1 LPPFGRLRDLGLAF
15 CKLLKYAMAVT
26 EFAIC
31 CCSSA
36 QIAGRIDA
44 FDFNASLRNILAVSA
59 CVHKNRAAETPGDA
73 CEFVDA
79 GKPFVNG
86 IAGEASKRRGA
97 FDANFPVAEIRDFRE
112 KLIELDDDAVVSAI
126 RDEHV
131 RAFAENVAREC
142 ALVCKCYCFLNI
154 AYGFC
159 FDEISCGTAYFKGS
173 VLVHRYIFLNNH
185 EENIYILGAMTEEEL
200 KQFKAAL
207 SITTVAMDLG
217 LPVVRGRCRC
227 FFPTRH
233 AHGDR
238 TPSVSF
244 SEERGTF
251 RCWVCDD
258 VRGDVIS
265 LVQFVK
271 NCSFLEAL
279 NWLKETYGFLLRG
292 TKPQAQNRVSTTNFA
307 SAATMPNRAPAL
319 NVSPEQS
326 AALVAKTAVRDAALE
341 YRSPEPAKEIVSEDE
356 RKKIILSFL
365 KMLSPVDKTPA
376 AAYLARRRI
385 YKPIWDK
392 MLLRTITDYGALNN
406 KLKETYDLEVLK
418 YVGLFS
424 EKGNLRYYKHP
435 LFFPYLDSKRR
446 SFYFQ
451 ARAIDSTVVPKE
463 LNLRGTVPFPYNVSA
478 LDERPGWVYL
488 CEGVVDTLTFLGQ
501 RIAAIG
507 IPGVR
512 SFKTEWLPLFK
523 NKSVVLCLDK
533 DEAGRSGTEYLQTV
547 FANANI
553 RTVVLGDGVDQFGK
567 LSMKEGE
574 DINDWFG
581 GKK

>member
-1 LPPFGRLRDLGLAF
+1 
-15 CKLLKYAMAVT
+15 
-26 EFAIC
+26 
-31 CCSSA
+31 
-36 QIAGRIDA
+36 
-44 FDFNASLRNILAVSA
+44 
-59 CVHKNRAAETPGDA
+59 
-73 CEFVDA
+73 
-79 GKPFVNG
+79 
-86 IAGEASKRRGA
+86 
-97 FDANFPVAEIRDFRE
+97 
-112 KLIELDDDAVVSAI
+112 
-126 RDEHV
+126 
-131 RAFAENVAREC
+131 
-142 ALVCKCYCFLNI
+142 
-154 AYGFC
+154 
-159 FDEISCGTAYFKGS
+159 
-173 VLVHRYIFLNNH
+173 
-185 EENIYILGAMTEEEL
+185 MTEEEL

-207 SITTVAMDLG
+207 SITAVATALG
-217 LPVVRGRCRC
+217 VPVVRGRCRC

-265 LVQFVK
+265 LVQIVK

-279 NWLKETYGFLLRG
+279 NWLKETYGFLVPDA
-292 TKPQAQNRVSTTNFA
+292 KNAVQNRVMAPNAPSVNSPAGAPVQNHIATPNA
-307 SAATMPNRAPAL
+307 S
-319 NVSPEQS
+319 
-326 AALVAKTAVRDAALE
+326 LVAKVAVREAALE
-341 YRSPEPAKEIVSEDE
+341 FSSPEPAKELVSEDE

-392 MLLRTITDYGALNN
+392 MLLRTITDYGTLNN
-406 KLKETYDLEVLK
+406 KLKETYDMEVLK
-418 YVGLFS
+418 YVGLFN

-435 LFFPYLDSKRR
+435 LFFPYLDAKRR

-463 LNLRGTVPFPYNVSA
+463 LNLRGTVPYPYNVSA
-478 LDERPGWVYL
+478 LDQKPGWVYL

-533 DEAGRSGTEYLQTV
+533 DEAGRSGTEYLQSV
-547 FANANI
+547 FAQAGI
-553 RTVVLGDGVDQFGK
+553 RTVVLGEG
-567 LSMKEGE
+567 LENISSSMKEGD
-574 DINDWFG
+574 DINSWFG

>member
-1 LPPFGRLRDLGLAF
+1 
-15 CKLLKYAMAVT
+15 
-26 EFAIC
+26 
-31 CCSSA
+31 
-36 QIAGRIDA
+36 
-44 FDFNASLRNILAVSA
+44 
-59 CVHKNRAAETPGDA
+59 
-73 CEFVDA
+73 
-79 GKPFVNG
+79 
-86 IAGEASKRRGA
+86 
-97 FDANFPVAEIRDFRE
+97 
-112 KLIELDDDAVVSAI
+112 
-126 RDEHV
+126 
-131 RAFAENVAREC
+131 
-142 ALVCKCYCFLNI
+142 
-154 AYGFC
+154 
-159 FDEISCGTAYFKGS
+159 
-173 VLVHRYIFLNNH
+173 
-185 EENIYILGAMTEEEL
+185 MTEDEL

-207 SITTVAMDLG
+207 SITAVATDLG
-217 LPVVRGRCRC
+217 VPVVRGRCRC

-233 AHGDR
+233 AHEDR

-265 LVQFVK
+265 LVQIVK

-279 NWLKETYGFLLRG
+279 NWLKETYAFLLPGATSNTVPVQNG
-292 TKPQAQNRVSTTNFA
+292 TTV
-307 SAATMPNRAPAL
+307 
-319 NVSPEQS
+319 QS
-326 AALVAKTAVRDAALE
+326 AVSKVAVREAALE
-341 YRSPEPAKEIVSEDE
+341 YQSPEPPKELVSEDE

-376 AAYLARRRI
+376 AAYLVRRRI

-392 MLLRTITDYGALNN
+392 MLLRTIVDYGALNN

-418 YVGLFS
+418 YVGLFN

-435 LFFPYLDSKRR
+435 LFFPYLDTKRR
-446 SFYFQ
+446 SCYFQ
-451 ARAIDSTVVPKE
+451 ARAIDSSVVPKE
-463 LNLRGTVPFPYNVSA
+463 LNLRGTVPYPYNVSA
-478 LDERPGWVYL
+478 LDQKPGWVYL

-501 RIAAIG
+501 RIDAVG

-533 DEAGRSGTEYLQTV
+533 DEAGRSGTEYLQSV
-547 FANANI
+547 FSQSGI
-553 RTVVLGDGVDQFGK
+553 RTVVLGEGLEHLDTA
-567 LSMKEGE
+567 MKEGE

>member
-1 LPPFGRLRDLGLAF
+1 
-15 CKLLKYAMAVT
+15 
-26 EFAIC
+26 
-31 CCSSA
+31 
-36 QIAGRIDA
+36 
-44 FDFNASLRNILAVSA
+44 
-59 CVHKNRAAETPGDA
+59 
-73 CEFVDA
+73 
-79 GKPFVNG
+79 
-86 IAGEASKRRGA
+86 
-97 FDANFPVAEIRDFRE
+97 
-112 KLIELDDDAVVSAI
+112 
-126 RDEHV
+126 
-131 RAFAENVAREC
+131 
-142 ALVCKCYCFLNI
+142 
-154 AYGFC
+154 
-159 FDEISCGTAYFKGS
+159 
-173 VLVHRYIFLNNH
+173 
-185 EENIYILGAMTEEEL
+185 MTEEEL
-200 KQFKAAL
+200 KQFKASL
-207 SITTVAMDLG
+207 SITAVATALG
-217 LPVVRGRCRC
+217 VPVVHGRCRC
-227 FFPTRH
+227 FYPTRH

-265 LVQFVK
+265 LVQIVK

-279 NWLKETYGFLLRG
+279 NWLKESYGFLVPG
-292 TKPQAQNRVSTTNFA
+292 AASNPVPVQNRTV
-307 SAATMPNRAPAL
+307 
-319 NVSPEQS
+319 EQN
-326 AALVAKTAVRDAALE
+326 AALVAKVAMREAALE
-341 YRSPEPAKEIVSEDE
+341 YQPPEPAKELVSEDE

-365 KMLSPVDKTPA
+365 KMLSPVDRTPA

-385 YKPIWDK
+385 HKPIWDK
-392 MLLRTITDYGALNN
+392 MLLRTITDYGAISD

-418 YVGLFS
+418 YVGLFN

-435 LFFPYLDSKRR
+435 LFFPYLDTKRR
-446 SFYFQ
+446 SCYFQ

-463 LNLRGTVPFPYNVSA
+463 LNLRGTVPYPYNVSA
-478 LDERPGWVYL
+478 LDQRPGWVYL

-533 DEAGRSGTEYLQTV
+533 DEAGRSATEYLQTV
-547 FANANI
+547 FEQAGI
-553 RTVVLGDGVDQFGK
+553 RTVVLGEGK
-567 LSMKEGE
+567 GLEHFEKMTMKEGE

>member
-1 LPPFGRLRDLGLAF
+1 
-15 CKLLKYAMAVT
+15 MAVA
-26 EFAIC
+26 EFAVC
-31 CCSSA
+31 CGSRV
-36 QIAGRIDA
+36 QIACGIDA
-44 FDFNASLRNILAVSA
+44 FDFNASLRNILTVSA
-59 CVHKNRAAETPGDA
+59 CVHVNRTAETPGNA
-73 CEFVDA
+73 GELVDT
-79 GKPFVNG
+79 GKAFVNRV
-86 IAGEASKRRGA
+86 AGEAGERRGA
-97 FDANFPVAEIRDFRE
+97 FSANLSISDVRDFRE
-112 KLIELDDDAVVSAI
+112 KFTELDNDAFVSAVG
-126 RDEHV
+126 DEQV
-131 RAFAENVAREC
+131 RALAKNENRKRMFI
-142 ALVCKCYCFLNI
+142 CKCNCVFDI
-154 AYGFC
+154 VYGFC
-159 FDEISCGTAYFKGS
+159 FDEISCGTADFKGR
-173 VLVHRYIFLNNH
+173 VLAHRYIFLNNH
-185 EENIYILGAMTEEEL
+185 DENIYILGAMTEEEL

-207 SITTVAMDLG
+207 SITAVATALG
-217 LPVVRGRCRC
+217 VPVVRGRCRC

-233 AHGDR
+233 SHGDR

-265 LVQFVK
+265 LVQIVK

-292 TKPQAQNRVSTTNFA
+292 APA
-307 SAATMPNRAPAL
+307 SATALPNGSSAL
-319 NVSPEQS
+319 NVSPSQS
-326 AALVAKTAVRDAALE
+326 ATLVAKTVTRDAALE
-341 YRSPEPAKEIVSEDE
+341 YSSPEPVKELVSEEE

-376 AAYLARRRI
+376 ASYLARRRI

-463 LNLRGTVPFPYNVSA
+463 LNLRGTVPYPYNVSA

-547 FANANI
+547 FAQAGI

-567 LSMKEGE
+567 MSMKEGE